1 MRKVAFLK
9 KVRKLFVLSLAAVIA
24 STLLSTGVLAKSDSN
39 QGKQS
44 LVALGDSISFGYNLG
59 VNNNHPSK
67 DAFPYVIGGNDN
79 LRVRDLAEAGWTTT
93 DLLNAL
99 DTSKYQEAL
108 KHTDVVT
115 LDIGNNDLL
124 HAASAILQK
133 ISSDPNYHITLL
145 DQLTMANSIQQI
157 QTNLPLIIAK
167 IRQHTSTPIVIY
179 TLYNPFPKLTIQN
192 YIGELFIPTVN
203 KIILGEAF
211 KSNLLVADAYSA
223 FSGHEID
230 YVRVLENDVHPTIEG
245 QKVLADIAINKLNIT
260 P

>member
-9 KVRKLFVLSLAAVIA
+9 KVRKLFVLLLATVSA

-39 QGKQS
+39 QGKES
-44 LVALGDSISFGYNLG
+44 LVALGDSISFGYNLE

-67 DAFPYVIGGNDN
+67 DAFPYLIGGNEN
-79 LRVRDLAEAGWTTT
+79 LRVQDLAEPGWTTV

-108 KHTDVVT
+108 NHSDVVT

-133 ISSDPNYHITLL
+133 ISSDPSYHLTLEE
-145 DQLTMANSIQQI
+145 QQTMTNAVLQI
-157 QTNLPLIIAK
+157 KMNLPVIIAN
-167 IRQHTSTPIVIY
+167 IRKQTSAPIVIY
-179 TLYNPFPKLTIQN
+179 TLYNPFPKGTVLN
-192 YIGELFIPTVN
+192 AFGEIFIPTVN
-203 KIILGEAF
+203 QIIQAAALQ
-211 KSNLLVADAYSA
+211 SNLQVANSYNA
-223 FSGHEID
+223 FSGHEFE

-245 QKVLADIAINKLNIT
+245 QMLLANLAIQTLNIN